1 MSYERFFHIFD
12 TPEESAKY
20 LIVAFR
26 GWPDANEA
34 ATESISYLIDQLP
47 TKKVADID
55 PEDFFDFSHYRP
67 ITTFVNKEPHLC
79 WPRNELFFKKSD
91 NISPALLLLLGTEPS
106 LKWRTF
112 TEAIV
117 WMAKEYNVD
126 SIIHIGSLMDAVPHT
141 RPLRFTGI
149 TTDKNLMTKFSN
161 LNILS
166 SNYHGPTGIP
176 SVLRETVS
184 THNLQYSS
192 FWAHSPHYLQVPPNY
207 FITYKLVQTISQV
220 LDLNLSLENLKNA
233 ALNFELIIQK
243 AVETDNQLI
252 SLVKRLEDNYDLTE
266 EVDTGLPKGEEVDTG
281 MPKGSDV
288 VKDLELFLKDLRD
301 KGRA

>member
-1 MSYERFFHIFD
+1 MSYERFFHILD
-12 TPEESAKY
+12 TPEEPAKH

-34 ATESISYLIDQLP
+34 ATESISYLIDQLH
-47 TKKVADID
+47 TKKIADLD
-55 PEDFFDFSHYRP
+55 PEEFFDFSHYRP
-67 ITTFVNKEPHLC
+67 ITTFINNEPHLG
-79 WPRNELFFKKSD
+79 WPRNEVFFKKPD
-91 NISPALLLLLGTEPS
+91 DISPALLFLLGTEPS

-117 WMAKEYNVD
+117 WMAKQYSVD
-126 SIIHIGSLMDAVPHT
+126 SIIHLGSLMDAVPHT

-149 TTDKNLMTKFSN
+149 TTDKKLVGIFSN

-176 SVLRETVS
+176 AVLRETVRR
-184 THNLQYSS
+184 HNLQYAS

-207 FITYKLVQTISQV
+207 FITYRLVQTISQV
-220 LDLNLSLENLKNA
+220 LGLNLSLENLKNA
-233 ALNFELIIQK
+233 GLNFEMIIQK
-243 AVETDNQLI
+243 AVETDKQLI

-266 EVDTGLPKGEEVDTG
+266 ELDGE

-301 KGRA
+301 KGHA

>member
-1 MSYERFFHIFD
+1 LSYERFFHILD
-12 TPEESAKY
+12 APEEPAKH

-34 ATESISYLIDQLP
+34 ATESISYLIEQLH
-47 TKKVADID
+47 TKKIADLD
-55 PEDFFDFSHYRP
+55 PEEFFDFSHYRP
-67 ITTFVNKEPHLC
+67 ITTFTNNEPHLG
-79 WPRNELFFKKSD
+79 WPRNEVFLKKSD
-91 NISPALLLLLGTEPS
+91 DISPALLFLLGTEPS

-117 WMAKEYNVD
+117 WMAKQYNVD
-126 SIIHIGSLMDAVPHT
+126 SIIHLGSLMDAVPHT

-149 TTDKNLMTKFSN
+149 TTDKKLVEIFSN

-166 SNYHGPTGIP
+166 SHYHGPTGIP
-176 SVLRETVS
+176 AVLRETVR
-184 THNLQYSS
+184 THNLQYAS

-207 FITYKLVQTISQV
+207 FITYRLVQTISQV
-220 LDLNLSLENLKNA
+220 LGLNLPLENLKNA
-233 ALNFELIIQK
+233 GLNFEMIIQK
-243 AVETDNQLI
+243 AVETDKQLI

-266 EVDTGLPKGEEVDTG
+266 ELDGE

-301 KGRA
+301 KGHA